1 MVETP
6 PTDEFVVEPAGAE
19 EAFILDLE
27 GFEGPLDLLLALAR
41 DQKVDLTRLSILELA
56 DQYLAF
62 IARAR
67 RLRLEIAAD
76 YLVMAAWLAYLKSR
90 LLLPEPEG
98 EEEPSGEELA
108 EALAHQLRRLE
119 AMREA
124 GARIMARPQLG
135 RDVFKRGAPEPV
147 PVVKSTRFDVSLFE
161 LLSAYANQTARH
173 QAAALRIEP
182 LEYASVEDAIQ
193 RLTAGMAG
201 SIDWELLLDFIPP
214 ELSGGT
220 PRRSAV
226 ASTFAAGLEL
236 ARQGNIELRQLET
249 FGPIYLRNV
258 KEPQ

>member
-19 EAFILDLE
+19 EAFILDLK

-124 GARIMARPQLG
+124 GARLMARPQLG
-135 RDVFKRGAPEPV
+135 RDVFKRGAPEPI
-147 PVVKSTRFDVSLFE
+147 PVVKNTRFDISLFN
-161 LLSAYANQTARH
+161 S
-173 QAAALRIEP
+173 
-182 LEYASVEDAIQ
+182 
-193 RLTAGMAG
+193 
-201 SIDWELLLDFIPP
+201 
-214 ELSGGT
+214 
-220 PRRSAV
+220 
-226 ASTFAAGLEL
+226 
-236 ARQGNIELRQLET
+236 
-249 FGPIYLRNV
+249 
-258 KEPQ
+258 